1 MQGVDLLHRERS
13 QKCPRATRVKPKL
26 RHYPELESVRDV
38 LDILGPGITVLRH
51 VTAGTRSLVTM
62 TEAMDTSGFLS
73 QEFGSVAGIALQQA
87 QEELTLARQETS
99 SLQQLLSL
107 QGLDADT
114 FLPPIGFGADSGV
127 STSTTERVEIMLD
140 EAISAT
146 TFLTSFLGYDE
157 PRTYLL
163 IGQNQNEI
171 RATGGFIGVAV
182 QVTLDGGE
190 LTELVFHD
198 STEVD
203 APPYAENPIPPEG
216 VYWYLWMDRLLFR
229 DANWNPHFPDS
240 AAKVAEIFELAQG
253 VKVDGVITSSKK
265 MAHELVALFGDITV
279 PGVEGP
285 LTKELSSEYSEG
297 IRIYQCLPRHISA
310 RGKRCFDEDLFFAL
324 KDRMTSQYPPDLRRS
339 IIGLLKDQLDQKN
352 VLVHVFPPVEN
363 SLLWEQ
369 GWNGAVPVV
378 DHDFLMV
385 VDSSLPGHSNSAV
398 QRSLEYRVAL
408 DPERPMKAEV
418 RLRYDNSDIP
428 KNEVCLQFAWEVYH
442 CYWNYFRTYVSPMA
456 TDIELPN
463 VPLHEGSLKLIWGYP
478 DADSSSVV
486 LQADVGPA
494 RLTELGG
501 YIAVEPGSITTVPI
515 NYQLPP
521 EILRSTAPRV
531 VEYRVLLQ
539 KQPGMDQDVISM
551 GVQLPPGAEL
561 VATTP
566 EFNSRQGRWLSFD
579 FPLVKDT
586 VIAVTFQMD

>member
-1 MQGVDLLHRERS
+1 
-13 QKCPRATRVKPKL
+13 
-26 RHYPELESVRDV
+26 
-38 LDILGPGITVLRH
+38 
-51 VTAGTRSLVTM
+51 
-62 TEAMDTSGFLS
+62 
-73 QEFGSVAGIALQQA
+73 
-87 QEELTLARQETS
+87 
-99 SLQQLLSL
+99 
-107 QGLDADT
+107 
-114 FLPPIGFGADSGV
+114 
-127 STSTTERVEIMLD
+127 MLD

-339 IIGLLKDQLDQKN
+339 IIGLLKDQRG
-352 VLVHVFPPVEN
+352 PE
-363 SLLWEQ
+363 
-369 GWNGAVPVV
+369 
-378 DHDFLMV
+378 
-385 VDSSLPGHSNSAV
+385 
-398 QRSLEYRVAL
+398 
-408 DPERPMKAEV
+408 ERP
-418 RLRYDNSDIP
+418 
-428 KNEVCLQFAWEVYH
+428 
-442 CYWNYFRTYVSPMA
+442 
-456 TDIELPN
+456 
-463 VPLHEGSLKLIWGYP
+463 G
-478 DADSSSVV
+478 
-486 LQADVGPA
+486 
-494 RLTELGG
+494 
-501 YIAVEPGSITTVPI
+501 
-515 NYQLPP
+515 
-521 EILRSTAPRV
+521 PRV
-531 VEYRVLLQ
+531 STCRE
-539 KQPGMDQDVISM
+539 
-551 GVQLPPGAEL
+551 
-561 VATTP
+561 
-566 EFNSRQGRWLSFD
+566 
-579 FPLVKDT
+579 
-586 VIAVTFQMD
+586 